1 MNMDSDALEL
11 LEYLKKNIRVKDFPE
26 LKDCFEDMLIRI
38 IMKDS
43 EIRAEVDED
52 EYDEDDALEEIVDAI
67 TDELSLDDE
76 TSVAL
81 AALAD
86 EYFALLD

>member
-1 MNMDSDALEL
+1 M
-11 LEYLKKNIRVKDFPE
+11 KDFPE
-26 LKDCFEDMLIRI
+26 LEDCFEDMLIRI

-52 EYDEDDALEEIVDAI
+52 EYDEDDALEEIVDSI
-67 TDELSLDDE
+67 TDELGLDDE

-81 AALAD
+81 AALVD
-86 EYFALLD
+86 EYFAALS